1 MTADDPEAATRN
13 DVGADVDDDLDV
25 DVDTDLDFDTEVE
38 TDIEAD
44 DAEQTVAVASHPPAG
59 PRDWRRL
66 VAFAVLPGLALLLAV
81 GAVWLGWKNASQ
93 RGVDVAR
100 TESVSAARDATIAM
114 LSYRADTAERDLTAA
129 LDRITGPFRDSYT
142 DLVQNTVIP
151 AAKEKKI
158 SAQARVPAAA
168 SASADRQRAVVL
180 VFVNQTVTVGG
191 GAPTETLS
199 SVRVTLEK
207 VGERWLVSG
216 FDPV

>member
-1 MTADDPEAATRN
+1 MTAEDPEAATRN

-59 PRDWRRL
+59 SRDWRRL

-168 SASADRQRAVVL
+168 SASADRRSAVVL
-180 VFVNQTVTVGG
+180 VFVNQTVTVAGR
-191 GAPTETLS
+191 APTETVS
-199 SVRVTLEK
+199 SVKVTLEK

>member
-1 MTADDPEAATRN
+1 MRMH
-13 DVGADVDDDLDV
+13 VLSGGRL
-25 DVDTDLDFDTEVE
+25 
-38 TDIEAD
+38 
-44 DAEQTVAVASHPPAG
+44 
-59 PRDWRRL
+59 RMRRR
-66 VAFAVLPGLALLLAV
+66 VYIP
-81 GAVWLGWKNASQ
+81 
-93 RGVDVAR
+93 D
-100 TESVSAARDATIAM
+100 AARDATIAM

-199 SVRVTLEK
+199 SVKVTLEK

>member
-168 SASADRQRAVVL
+168 SALADRQRAVVL

-199 SVRVTLEK
+199 SVKVTLEK